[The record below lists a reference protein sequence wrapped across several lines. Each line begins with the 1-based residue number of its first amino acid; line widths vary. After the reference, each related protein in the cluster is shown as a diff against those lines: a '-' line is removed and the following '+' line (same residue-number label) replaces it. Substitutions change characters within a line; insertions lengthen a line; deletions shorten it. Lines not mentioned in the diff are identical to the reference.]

1 MKKVLATAAVLGLI
15 VGAMS
20 APAAAA
26 KKKKKAPQPVPVTMF
41 FHGSE
46 TLGEADAVDNLN
58 NGGTLLPMDTT
69 EPTGSQSKSFPILDL
84 VATPNESCSGS
95 PLFPS
100 WSGQFAGTVTG
111 DVKVVFNTIASL
123 GSVDVELFVDVGP
136 LSCNDTYSDPVA
148 ETTVDLPSGTG
159 TVEAVIEGVKFEVGG
174 ILVVMINPRNLDA
187 PATGRVLYD
196 SPTDAS
202 RIELTCI
209 PASGATTCTP

>member
-1 MKKVLATAAVLGLI
+1 MKKALAAVAVLGLI

-20 APAAAA
+20 APAGAA
-26 KKKKKAPQPVPVTMF
+26 KKKPKPVTMF

-84 VATPNESCSGS
+84 VATPNQSCSGN

-100 WSGQFAGTVTG
+100 WSGQFAGRVTG
-111 DVKVVFNTIASL
+111 NVKVVFNTLASL

-136 LSCNDTYSDPVA
+136 LSCNETYSDPVA
-148 ETTVDLPSGTG
+148 ETTVDLPSGSG
-159 TVEAVIEGVKFEVGG
+159 TVEAVIRGVNFNARG
-174 ILVVMINPRNLDA
+174 ILVVMINPRNLDV

-202 RIELTCI
+202 RVELKCI
-209 PASGATTCTP
+209 PAAGATTCTP